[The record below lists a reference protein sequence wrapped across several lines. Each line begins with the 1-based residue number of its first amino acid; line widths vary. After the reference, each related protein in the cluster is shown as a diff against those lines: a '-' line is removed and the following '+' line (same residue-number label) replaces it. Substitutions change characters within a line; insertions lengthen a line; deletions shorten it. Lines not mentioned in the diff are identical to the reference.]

1 MKDRITATHDGGGG
15 NLIIEKIL
23 ETKSDKL
30 DVSSITTQYHDLE
43 LDGIEL
49 DFLGFSFLINN

>member
-1 MKDRITATHDGGGG
+1 MEDRITTTHDGGGG
-15 NLIIEKIL
+15 NLIVEKIL
-23 ETKSDKL
+23 ESKSGKL

-49 DFLGFSFLINN
+49 DFLGFSFLVDN